1 MERILLLAI
10 LGVLIC
16 LVACAEKGTYSF
28 SNGYYSIKGR
38 NGSVEEL
45 KMDPKGRGK
54 YSVLLAKRIY
64 LGEVN
69 PAELPL
75 DANWRKEKDGILVEK
90 APILVKK
97 GESGIGLGLGWDDP
111 AELQP
116 GHTLGQ
122 EFLTEIEGVC
132 AVSIPCPTYL
142 TKSADMTLT
151 LRRGGPQGEII
162 AQKRFTGVFD
172 NSWQTMFFPPQP
184 KGRYYLEM
192 SQPKG
197 RIGWWGKKEDIYGEG
212 SAYKDGE
219 KVSGDRFV
227 RLTYADEIRTN
238 IKISLRQN
246 ELSIEPQEKLSI
258 SFKFVTP
265 WERDGYDVSLSP
277 FLALISDR
285 AQYIP
290 IHQFKRRFSLD
301 FGMISDEWIEAK
313 GQSDFHIRFLE
324 PRGVVH
330 FTMDA
335 NEMTFHFPNSPLKM
349 VCFDKR
355 GDVPSFFPR
364 FASSMPELDE
374 VLNQFLWERALSWP
388 PGPNNPDWMEWLSRV
403 YNWMDIPRYLSAQRN
418 HLLTY
423 KMDPDGYVWTW
434 GYQRGWPF
442 PPSDKYDARH
452 FTTNS
457 NYILACWR
465 YYCWTGDTD
474 FLRQNMS
481 RIRKAMEWQL
491 EYCKGKEGLFIDNSP
506 DHDGTA
512 KGVHSNY
519 WDDIPFGYKS
529 AYENI
534 YFYAS
539 LEAMAQLE
547 EAVRREGIKV
557 EGSAPAHPPEY
568 YRELAKEVKKNY
580 DQTFWNEEA
589 GRYIGCVD
597 ITGTR
602 HDYGFTYVN
611 TEALT
616 YCLGDEEKARRIY
629 HWMENDPVDTYKYK
643 FAPRANTIDCSGWW
657 YLEGKAEIPAQKFGT
672 HLENGGA
679 ILYTSFF
686 DLMAR
691 AKYLGADNAFKRLLD
706 ILDRYQ
712 KPDKLCGGPPL
723 FYGENNGWEVGTDI
737 PFPESG
743 LVPCFFLYGIMG
755 IDADIN
761 GLRIQP
767 ALPSQLSFAEVKNLI
782 YRGLPLDIKVTP
794 KSVEIICKK
803 PGYEFHIKE
812 RIEKGGV
819 YYLKE
824 LPRGLRFPEI
834 PPPSEWRAQWIW
846 YPGANAKPEQGVKF
860 YFRKSFQ
867 IPEEVKTATLWI
879 TADDA
884 YNIYIN
890 GRLIGQD
897 GRWEDAEKYE
907 VGKFLKKGRNLIA
920 VDVFNG
926 GGPGGLLLEM
936 EVTLKSGKKLWII
949 TDKSWKVD
957 RKGEE
962 GWLNPDFREK
972 GWVSAEEFGIPPS
985 GWGEILKK

>member
-1 MERILLLAI
+1 MERMLWLITFTLLFCSI
-10 LGVLIC
+10 TYP
-16 LVACAEKGTYSF
+16 EKGTYSF
-28 SNGYYSIKGR
+28 SNPYFSFRGR
-38 NGSVEEL
+38 NGNIEDL
-45 KMDPKGRGK
+45 RIDPQGKGRHEI
-54 YSVLLAKRIY
+54 LLAKRVY

-75 DANWRKEKDGILVEK
+75 DVSWRRDKEGILVEK
-90 APILVKK
+90 APILIKK
-97 GESGIGLGLGWDDP
+97 GEGGIGIGIGWDDP
-111 AELQP
+111 AELQQ

-122 EFLTEIEGVC
+122 DFLAEMDGFC
-132 AVSIPCPTYL
+132 AISIPCPTYL
-142 TKSADMTLT
+142 TPTGDMTLT
-151 LRRGGPQGEII
+151 LRRDGPKGEVVVK
-162 AQKRFTGVFD
+162 KRFPNIPD
-172 NSWQTMFFPPQP
+172 NSWQTMYFPPQP

-192 SQPKG
+192 SQPQG
-197 RIGWWGKKEDIYGEG
+197 RIGWWGKREDIYGQG
-212 SAYKDGE
+212 SAYRDGE
-219 KVSGDRFV
+219 RVSGDRFV
-227 RLTYADEIRTN
+227 RLIYADELKAD
-238 IKISLRQN
+238 IKITLHKN
-246 ELSIEPQEKLSI
+246 TLILEPQGKISI
-258 SFKFVTP
+258 GFKFVTP
-265 WERDGYDVSLSP
+265 WKRDGYDVSASP
-277 FLALISDR
+277 FLALVSDR

-301 FGMISDEWIEAK
+301 FGLISDQWISAK
-313 GQSDFHIRFLE
+313 GQKDFHIRFFQ
-324 PRGVVH
+324 PRGIVN

-335 NEMTFHFPNSPLKM
+335 EEMTLHFPRSPLNM
-349 VCFDKR
+349 ACFEGR

-364 FASSMPELDE
+364 FASSMPQLDE

-403 YNWMDIPRYLSAQRN
+403 YNWMDIPRYLPAQRN
-418 HLLTY
+418 HLLSY

-434 GYQRGWPF
+434 GNQRCWPF
-442 PPSDKYDARH
+442 PPADKYDARH

-465 YYCWTGDTD
+465 YYCWTGDID
-474 FLRQNMS
+474 FLRQNMH

-506 DHDGTA
+506 DHDGTT

-539 LEAMAQLE
+539 LEAMAQIE
-547 EAVRREGIKV
+547 EVVRREGLII
-557 EGSAPAHPPEY
+557 EGDAPAHPPGY

-580 DQTFWNEEA
+580 NETFWNEEA

-597 ITGTR
+597 ITGAK

-616 YCLGDEEKARRIY
+616 YGLGDEEKAKRIY
-629 HWMENDPVDTYKYK
+629 HWMETDPVDTYKYR
-643 FAPRANTIDCSGWW
+643 FAPRANTIDCSNWW
-657 YLEGKAEIPAQKFGT
+657 YLEGKAEIPSQPFDT

-691 AKYLGADNAFKRLLD
+691 AKYLGADNAFKRLLE

-712 KPDKLCGGPPL
+712 KPDKLCGGSPL
-723 FYGENNGWEVGTDI
+723 FYGENNGWQVGTDI

-767 ALPSQLSFAEVKNLI
+767 NLPSQLSFAEVKNLI
-782 YRGLPLDIKVTP
+782 YRGLPLDIRVTP
-794 KSVEIICKK
+794 TTVEITCRK
-803 PGYEFHIKE
+803 PGYEFQVKG
-812 RIEKGGV
+812 RISKGGV

-824 LPRGLRFPEI
+824 LPKGLKFPSVT
-834 PPPSEWRAQWIW
+834 PPGEWRAKWIW
-846 YPGANAKPEQGVKF
+846 FPEANAKPEENVTF
-860 YFRKSFQ
+860 YFRKTFQ
-867 IPEEVKTATLWI
+867 LPEEVKSAVLWI

-884 YNIYIN
+884 YNLYLN
-890 GRLIGQD
+890 GKLVGQD
-897 GRWEDAEKYE
+897 GRWEDVEKYE
-907 VGKFLKKGRNLIA
+907 VSKLLRKGENIVA
-920 VDVFNG
+920 VDAFNG
-926 GGPGGLLLEM
+926 GGPGGLLVEM
-936 EVTLKSGKKLWII
+936 EITLKSGKKLWVV
-949 TDKSWKVD
+949 TDSSWKVG
-957 RKGEE
+957 RKLEE
-962 GWLNPDFREK
+962 GWVE
-972 GWVSAEEFGIPPS
+972 AEELGIPPGG
-985 GWGEILKK
+985 GWGEIVKR